1 MNAIDTVVFDLGE
14 VLIPWDPRRLYR
26 RLFADEA
33 AMERF
38 LAQVCTPEWNG
49 RQDAGRPLAEGT
61 ALLVA
66 AFPEHEALIR
76 AYYGRWEEMLGPVNE
91 GSAALVRDL
100 KAAGYRVLA
109 LTNWSGET
117 FPRARRLY
125 PVLEAFEGILV
136 SGGGG
141 AGQARS
147 GHLPAALRAVLR
159 RSRPGGV
166 PGRQSGERGGCP
178 GHRHARR
185 PVPGRRPG
193 PAGPPGPRGRLLK
206 GKGPAPGQASL

>member
-26 RLFADEA
+26 QLFADEA

-38 LAQVCTPEWNG
+38 LAQVCTSEWNG
-49 RQDAGRPLAEGT
+49 RQDAGRSLAEGT

-91 GSAALVRDL
+91 GSAALLRDL

-117 FPRARRLY
+117 FPRARQLY

-136 SGGGG
+136 SGDEGLAKPDPVIFRLLCERFGVDPARAVFLDDNLSNVAG
-141 AGQARS
+141 AKGIGMHAVQFQDAGQARQ
-147 GHLPAALRAVLR
+147 ALQDLGIA
-159 RSRPGGV
+159 
-166 PGRQSGERGGCP
+166 C
-178 GHRHARR
+178 
-185 PVPGRRPG
+185 
-193 PAGPPGPRGRLLK
+193 
-206 GKGPAPGQASL
+206 